1 MKLVQ
6 IGLLW
11 HSDRSGNLGVG
22 ALTVGNIALVRGV
35 AAELGLEPRFVILGF
50 NDVGVPYVDDPD
62 VRFEPFDMRTVG
74 RFLRSIGPLDCI
86 LDIGAGDSFTDIY
99 PIKRFAWI
107 VLSKVAAIVQR
118 VPFVFSPQ
126 TIGPFLGGSAAKRLL
141 GRIGFWTM
149 RRARAVVVR
158 DDRSRD
164 AVRAAVPGVEPVY
177 AVDVAFALP
186 WTSATPTRGRRRV
199 GLNISGLL
207 WRGGY
212 TGLNEFNLGYDYRA
226 VMTGLI
232 ETLLADDT
240 TTVELICHVNGYAAS
255 PDNDGTVA
263 DELAARYPG
272 LMRVPDFTSPSA
284 AKSYISGLNALVAA
298 RMHACIAAFSS
309 GVPVVPISY
318 SRKFEGL
325 FGSLG
330 YTRVVPW
337 TGMGTDA
344 ALSFVLE
351 ALTEPDALRREVADG
366 LTHVD
371 TRLDAYRTVLRVLL
385 RQVTAAPNDA
395 RQRDATAAAAP

>member
-1 MKLVQ
+1 MKSVQ

-35 AAELGLEPRFVILGF
+35 AAEVGIDPRFVILGF
-50 NDVGVPYVDDPD
+50 NDAGVPYVDDAA
-62 VRFEPFDMRTVG
+62 VRFEPFGTRTAPA
-74 RFLRSIGPLDCI
+74 FARSIGRLDCV

-99 PIKRFAWI
+99 PTKRFAWI
-107 VLSKVAAIVQR
+107 VLSKVAAILQG
-118 VPFVFSPQ
+118 VPLVFSPQ
-126 TIGPFLGGSAAKRLL
+126 TIGPFLGGSAAKRAL
-141 GRIGFWTM
+141 GRAAFWTM
-149 RRARAVVVR
+149 RRARAVVTR

-177 AVDVAFALP
+177 SVDVAFALP
-186 WTSATPTRGRRRV
+186 WTPAAPVAGRRRI
-199 GLNISGLL
+199 GLNVSGLL

-212 TGLNEFNLGYDYRA
+212 TGRGEFNLGYDYRA
-226 VMTGLI
+226 LMTGVI
-232 ETLLADDT
+232 EALLARGDV
-240 TTVELICHVNGYAAS
+240 TVELICHVNGYAAS

-263 DELAARYPG
+263 DELAARYPA
-272 LMRVPDFTSPSA
+272 LVRVPDFASPSA
-284 AKSYISGLNALVAA
+284 AKSYISGLDALVAA

-337 TGMGTDA
+337 TGMDTETALAFVTA
-344 ALSFVLE
+344 AL
-351 ALTEPDALRREVADG
+351 AEPEALRREVAEG
-366 LTHVD
+366 LTAVAA
-371 TRLDAYRTVLRVLL
+371 RLDAYRAVLRAVL
-385 RQVTAAPNDA
+385 REVSGEAPPPA
-395 RQRDATAAAAP
+395 ATAAAAP